1 MQQNSPKGKNY
12 RLFQYVQY
20 CLFTVF
26 LHRFSYI
33 QLFLEN
39 FSNTHIEMLVEGLRV
54 YVQIELINCSS
65 NFEFLLFIGL
75 LIEFECWVETK
86 KKKGSPYSSEYT
98 DNTAVCRGFRLICTR
113 EGNNFPLKGTIPWL
127 NAR

>member
-75 LIEFECWVETK
+75 LIEFEC
-86 KKKGSPYSSEYT
+86 
-98 DNTAVCRGFRLICTR
+98 
-113 EGNNFPLKGTIPWL
+113 
-127 NAR
+127 